1 MIEDMKA
8 ARHSIH
14 LQYFIWR
21 ADDFTEGLKEILT
34 AKARSG
40 VEVRLLYDALG
51 SFVGLSCAYIKDMQ
65 AAGVRMVPTYPLYRL
80 HTIGYRNHRKIHVID
95 GMLGYTGRMTIRS
108 EERRVGKE
116 GVSTCRTRWWP

>member
-1 MIEDMKA
+1 MMLVRQNSRSALTKRNRVEIQQDAAAFYPSMIEDMKA

-51 SFVGLSCAYIKDMQ
+51 SFVGLSCA
-65 AAGVRMVPTYPLYRL
+65 
-80 HTIGYRNHRKIHVID
+80 
-95 GMLGYTGRMTIRS
+95 RS
-108 EERRVGKE
+108 EEHTSE
-116 GVSTCRTRWWP
+116 LQSLMRTWYAVFC

>member
-1 MIEDMKA
+1 MRISDWSSDVCSSDLLTKRNRVEIQQDAAAFYPSMIEDMKA

-51 SFVGLSCAYIKDMQ
+51 SFVGLSCAYI
-65 AAGVRMVPTYPLYRL
+65 
-80 HTIGYRNHRKIHVID
+80 TIGRA
-95 GMLGYTGRMTIRS
+95 S
-108 EERRVGKE
+108 
-116 GVSTCRTRWWP
+116 CREWCCP